1 MKKFKFKLEKIL
13 KYRMQIA
20 KEFKMQVVEAHR
32 LVRIKEKDF
41 EEAVLEKKTLLE
53 KRNLYASQNLNIK
66 MLKNYAGYF
75 KVMDRRI
82 EYYKRELENAEENLE
97 NKKQLYIKAIQ
108 DQRALERLKEK
119 AKLEYDYELMK
130 DEEKIVDSIVSFS
143 NKN

>member
-20 KEFKMQVVEAHR
+20 KEFKMQVVEANR

-53 KRNLYASQNLNIK
+53 QRNLYASQNLNIK

-82 EYYKRELENAEENLE
+82 EYYKRELKNAEENLE

-143 NKN
+143 NKD